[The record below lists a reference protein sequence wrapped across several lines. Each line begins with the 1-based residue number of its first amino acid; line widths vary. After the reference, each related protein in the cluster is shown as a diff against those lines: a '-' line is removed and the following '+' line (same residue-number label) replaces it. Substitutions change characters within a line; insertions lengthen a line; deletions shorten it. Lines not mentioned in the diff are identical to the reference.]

1 MLGGLPLVDAH
12 VHLARTATL
21 KLSWER
27 WVMAERSDGDPRQ
40 LYDDAGWPVPSRFA
54 AFLERERVDCAI
66 LLAEYS
72 PRVTG
77 IQPIEDMVAVARHDP
92 ARIRIAANVN
102 PHLHYP
108 VAAEVE
114 RQLDLGAVALKIHP
128 VHGAFPA
135 NARELYPAYAVCQ
148 ERGVPVIVH
157 CGTSNFDGAA
167 NRFADPTYCEDMAKD
182 FPELTIVL
190 AHGGRGW
197 WYDAAAFLAL
207 MREQIWI
214 ELSGLPPRKL
224 PEYYARHDLD
234 RLGRKFI
241 FGTDWP
247 GVPGIRANA
256 EAIAGLGFADDV
268 LAGILAENARTVYR
282 LGDIGAAR
290 RLVPGSLFEPGTGA
304 PATGDP

>member
-1 MLGGLPLVDAH
+1 MLAGKPLVDAH
-12 VHLARTATL
+12 VHLARLPSL
-21 KLSWER
+21 KMDWER
-27 WVMAERSDGDPRQ
+27 WVMDRRSDGDPSE
-40 LYDDAGWPVPSRFA
+40 LYDEEGSPVPERFA
-54 AFLERERVDCAI
+54 AFLGREGVDCAI

-77 IQPIEDMVAVARHDP
+77 IQPIEDVVAVARHDP
-92 ARIRIAANVN
+92 ACIRVAANVN

-114 RQLDLGAVALKIHP
+114 RQLELGAVALKVHP
-128 VHGAFPA
+128 VHGGFPA
-135 NARELYPAYAVCQ
+135 NARELDPAYALCE
-148 ERGVPVIVH
+148 ERGVPVIFH
-157 CGTSNFDGAA
+157 CGTSNFAGAV
-167 NRFADPTYCEDMAKD
+167 NRFADPIFVEDVAKD
-182 FPELTIVL
+182 FPDLTIVL

-207 MREQIWI
+207 MRENVWI
-214 ELSGLPPRKL
+214 ELSGLPPKRL

-256 EAIAGLGFADDV
+256 EAVAALGFAEGV
-268 LAGILAENARTVYR
+268 LAGILAENARGVYG
-282 LGDIGAAR
+282 LGD
-290 RLVPGSLFEPGTGA
+290 LVASS
-304 PATGDP
+304 

>member
-1 MLGGLPLVDAH
+1 MLGGKPLVDAH
-12 VHLARTATL
+12 VHLARLSSL
-21 KLSWER
+21 KMGWER
-27 WVMAERSDGDPRQ
+27 WVMPRRVGADLAE
-40 LYDDAGWPVPSRFA
+40 LYDEHGAPIPERFA
-54 AFLERERVDCAI
+54 TFLDGEGVDCAI

-77 IQPIEDMVAVARHDP
+77 IQPIEDIVEVAQRDP
-92 ARIRIAANVN
+92 ARLRVAANIN

-108 VAAEVE
+108 IAAELL

-128 VHGAFPA
+128 VHGGFPA
-135 NARELYPAYAVCQ
+135 NARELYPAYAICQ
-148 ERGVPVIVH
+148 ERGLPVIIH
-157 CGTSNFDGAA
+157 CGTSNFAGAV
-167 NRFADPTYCEDMAKD
+167 NRFADPIYAEDMAKD

-207 MREQIWI
+207 MREHVWI

-247 GVPGIRANA
+247 GVPGIRVNA
-256 EAIAGLGFADDV
+256 EAVANLGFADDV
-268 LAGILAENARTVYR
+268 LAGILAGNAQRAYA
-282 LGDIGAAR
+282 LGDLAAATR
-290 RLVPGSLFEPGTGA
+290 
-304 PATGDP
+304 PAA

>member
-1 MLGGLPLVDAH
+1 MLGGKPLVDAH
-12 VHLARTATL
+12 VHLARTPTV
-21 KLSWER
+21 KMSWER
-27 WVMAERSDGDPRQ
+27 WVMTRRADGDPSE
-40 LYDDAGWPVPSRFA
+40 LYDEEGSPVPERFVA
-54 AFLERERVDCAI
+54 LLEREGVDCAI

-77 IQPIEDMVAVARHDP
+77 IQPIEDILEVSQHDP
-92 ARIRIAANVN
+92 RRIRLAANVN

-108 VAAEVE
+108 LAAEVE

-128 VHGAFPA
+128 VHGGFPA
-135 NARELYPAYAVCQ
+135 NARELYPGYALCQ
-148 ERGVPVIVH
+148 ERGVPVIFH
-157 CGTSNFDGAA
+157 CGTSNFDGAV
-167 NRFADPTYCEDMAKD
+167 NRFADPIYAEDVAKD

-197 WYDAAAFLAL
+197 WYDAAAFLTL
-207 MREQIWI
+207 MRERVWI
-214 ELSGLPPRKL
+214 EISGLPPAKL

-256 EAIAGLGFADDV
+256 EAVAGLGFADDV
-268 LAGILAENARTVYR
+268 LTGILAGNAQRVYG
-282 LGDIGAAR
+282 LEEVSAAV
-290 RLVPGSLFEPGTGA
+290 L
-304 PATGDP
+304 PA

>member
-1 MLGGLPLVDAH
+1 MLAGKPLVDAH
-12 VHLARTATL
+12 VHLARLPSL
-21 KLSWER
+21 KMDWER
-27 WVMAERSDGDPRQ
+27 WVMDRRSDGDPSE
-40 LYDDAGWPVPSRFA
+40 LYDEEGSPVPERFA
-54 AFLERERVDCAI
+54 AFLEREGVDCAI

-77 IQPIEDMVAVARHDP
+77 IQPIEDVVAVARHDP
-92 ARIRIAANVN
+92 ARIRVAANVN

-114 RQLDLGAVALKIHP
+114 RQLGLGAVALKVHP
-128 VHGAFPA
+128 VHGGFPA
-135 NARELYPAYAVCQ
+135 NARELDPAYALCE
-148 ERGVPVIVH
+148 ERGVPVIFH
-157 CGTSNFDGAA
+157 CGTSNFAGAV
-167 NRFADPTYCEDMAKD
+167 NRFADPIFVEDVAKD
-182 FPELTIVL
+182 FPDLTIVL

-207 MREQIWI
+207 MRERVWI

-247 GVPGIRANA
+247 GVPGIRSNA
-256 EAIAGLGFADDV
+256 EAVADLGFPGDV
-268 LAGILAENARTVYR
+268 LTGILAGNADAVYR
-282 LGDIGAAR
+282 LG
-290 RLVPGSLFEPGTGA
+290 LS
-304 PATGDP
+304 

>member
-1 MLGGLPLVDAH
+1 MLGTTPLVDAH
-12 VHLARTATL
+12 VHLARVATL
-21 KLSWER
+21 KMSWER
-27 WVMAERSDGDPRQ
+27 WVMPRRVDGDPRG
-40 LYDDAGWPVPSRFA
+40 LYEAGSPVPARFD
-54 AFLERERVDCAI
+54 AFLEREGVDCAL

-77 IQPIEDMVAVARHDP
+77 IQPIEDLLDVAEHNP
-92 ARIRIAANVN
+92 ARIRVVANVN

-108 VAAEVE
+108 AATEVE
-114 RQLDLGAVALKIHP
+114 RQLELGAVALKVHP
-128 VHGAFPA
+128 VHGGFPA
-135 NARELYPAYAVCQ
+135 NARELYPAYALCQ
-148 ERGVPVIVH
+148 ERGVPVVFH
-157 CGTSNFDGAA
+157 CGTSNFDGAV
-167 NRFADPTYCEDMAKD
+167 NRYADPVYAEDVAKD

-207 MREQIWI
+207 MRERVWI

-256 EAIAGLGFADDV
+256 EAVAELGFAADV
-268 LAGILAENARTVYR
+268 LGGILAGNAQCVYG
-282 LGDIGAAR
+282 LGELGASGAA
-290 RLVPGSLFEPGTGA
+290 SA
-304 PATGDP
+304 

>member
-1 MLGGLPLVDAH
+1 MLAGRPLVDAH
-12 VHLARTATL
+12 IHLARLPGL
-21 KLSWER
+21 KMSWER
-27 WVMAERSDGDPRQ
+27 WVMDRRADGNPAE
-40 LYDDAGWPVPSRFA
+40 LYDEEGSPIAPRFA
-54 AFLERERVDCAI
+54 AFLEREGVDCAI

-77 IQPIEDMVAVARHDP
+77 IQPIEDMVAVAQHDP
-92 ARIRIAANVN
+92 VRIRVAANVN

-108 VAAEVE
+108 VRAEVE
-114 RQLDLGAVALKIHP
+114 RQLELGAVALKIHP

-135 NARELYPAYAVCQ
+135 NARELYPAYAIC
-148 ERGVPVIVH
+148 EDRGLPVIFH
-157 CGTSNFDGAA
+157 CGTSNFEGAV
-167 NRFADPTYCEDMAKD
+167 NRFADPLYVEDVAKD

-207 MREQIWI
+207 MRERVWI

-224 PEYYARHDLD
+224 PDYYARHDLD

-247 GVPGIRANA
+247 GAPGIRANA
-256 EAIAGLGFADDV
+256 EAVASLGFAEDV
-268 LAGILAENARTVYR
+268 LVGILAENARSVYG
-282 LGDIGAAR
+282 LGELSASSQGA
-290 RLVPGSLFEPGTGA
+290 
-304 PATGDP
+304 

>member
-1 MLGGLPLVDAH
+1 MLGGTPLVDAH
-12 VHLARTATL
+12 VHLARLQTL
-21 KLSWER
+21 KMGWER
-27 WVMAERSDGDPRQ
+27 WVMPRRVGADPAD
-40 LYDDAGWPVPSRFA
+40 LYDQEGSPDPERFA
-54 AFLERERVDCAI
+54 GFLEREGVDCAI

-77 IQPIEDMVAVARHDP
+77 IQPIEDIAAVALHAP
-92 ARIRIAANVN
+92 SRIRVAANLN
-102 PHLHYP
+102 PHLHHP
-108 VAAEVE
+108 AAAELV
-114 RQLDLGAVALKIHP
+114 RQLDLGAVALKVHP
-128 VHGAFPA
+128 VHGGFPA
-135 NARELYPAYAVCQ
+135 NARELYPAYAICQ
-148 ERGVPVIVH
+148 ERGIPVIVH
-157 CGTSNFDGAA
+157 CGTSNFDGAV
-167 NRFADPTYCEDMAKD
+167 NRFADPIYVEDMAKD

-207 MREQIWI
+207 MREHVWI

-256 EAIAGLGFADDV
+256 EAIAALGFAEDV
-268 LAGILAENARTVYR
+268 LAGILAGNAQRVYG
-282 LGDIGAAR
+282 LGDLAVDARSAA
-290 RLVPGSLFEPGTGA
+290 
-304 PATGDP
+304 

>member
-1 MLGGLPLVDAH
+1 MLNGKLLVDAH
-12 VHLARTATL
+12 VHLARTPTL
-21 KLSWER
+21 KLGWER
-27 WVMAERSDGDPRQ
+27 WVMNRRADGDPAE
-40 LYDDAGWPVPSRFA
+40 LYDEQGAPVPARFVDY
-54 AFLERERVDCAI
+54 LDREGVDCAI

-77 IQPIEDMVAVARHDP
+77 IQSIEDVVSVARHDP
-92 ARIRIAANVN
+92 ARLRVAANVN

-114 RQLDLGAVALKIHP
+114 RQLELGAVALKIHP
-128 VHGAFPA
+128 VHGGFPA
-135 NARELYPAYAVCQ
+135 NARELYPAYAACQ

-157 CGTSNFDGAA
+157 CGTSNFPGAV
-167 NRFADPTYCEDMAKD
+167 NRFADPIFSEDVAKD
-182 FPELTIVL
+182 FPELTVVL

-207 MREQIWI
+207 MRDRVWI
-214 ELSGLPPRKL
+214 ELSGLPPKKL
-224 PEYYARHDLD
+224 PEYYARHDLE

-256 EAIAGLGFADDV
+256 EAVAGLGFPDDV
-268 LAGILAENARTVYR
+268 LAGILGGNAQLVYG
-282 LGDIGAAR
+282 L
-290 RLVPGSLFEPGTGA
+290 GSLVASAQPRGT
-304 PATGDP
+304 

>member
-1 MLGGLPLVDAH
+1 MLDGRPLVDAH
-12 VHLARTATL
+12 VHLARIPTL
-21 KLSWER
+21 KMSWDR
-27 WVMAERSDGDPRQ
+27 WAMRRRADGDPVG
-40 LYDDAGWPVPSRFA
+40 LYDDEGTPVAERFVA
-54 AFLERERVDCAI
+54 YLEQEGVDCAI

-77 IQPIEDMVAVARHDP
+77 IQPIEDIVSVARHDP
-92 ARIRIAANVN
+92 TRIRVAANVN

-114 RQLDLGAVALKIHP
+114 RQLGLGAVALKIHP
-128 VHGAFPA
+128 VHGGFPA
-135 NARELYPAYAVCQ
+135 NARELYPAYALCE
-148 ERGVPVIVH
+148 ERGVPVIFH
-157 CGTSNFDGAA
+157 CGTSNFAGAV
-167 NRFADPTYCEDMAKD
+167 NRFADPLYVEDVAMD

-207 MREQIWI
+207 MREQVWI

-234 RLGRKFI
+234 RLGRTFI

-247 GVPGIRANA
+247 GVPGIRVNA
-256 EAIAGLGFADDV
+256 EAVAALGFADEV
-268 LAGILAENARTVYR
+268 LAGILAGNARSVYR
-282 LGDIGAAR
+282 LGER
-290 RLVPGSLFEPGTGA
+290 
-304 PATGDP
+304 

>member
-1 MLGGLPLVDAH
+1 MLGATPLVDAH
-12 VHLARTATL
+12 VHLARIPTL
-21 KLSWER
+21 KMKRER
-27 WVMAERSDGDPRQ
+27 WAMSRRADGELDEIYDGEGTPIPAEFD
-40 LYDDAGWPVPSRFA
+40 
-54 AFLERERVDCAI
+54 AFLDREGVDCAI

-77 IQPIEDMVAVARHDP
+77 IQPIEDLLPVARHNP
-92 ARIRIAANVN
+92 RRVRLAANVN

-108 VAAEVE
+108 ITAELE

-128 VHGAFPA
+128 VHGGFPA
-135 NARELYPAYAVCQ
+135 NARELYPAYAICQ
-148 ERGVPVIVH
+148 ERRLPVVFH
-157 CGTSNFDGAA
+157 CGTSNFDGAV
-167 NRFADPTYCEDMAKD
+167 NRFADPIFVEDVAKD

-207 MREQIWI
+207 MRERVWI

-224 PEYYARHDLD
+224 PEYYARHDLE

-247 GVPGIRANA
+247 GAPGIRANA
-256 EAIAGLGFADDV
+256 EAVAGLGFGEAV
-268 LAGILAENARTVYR
+268 LRGILSENARAVYA
-282 LGDIGAAR
+282 LGD
-290 RLVPGSLFEPGTGA
+290 F
-304 PATGDP
+304 

>member
-1 MLGGLPLVDAH
+1 MLGGKPLVDAH
-12 VHLARTATL
+12 VHLARTPTL
-21 KLSWER
+21 KMSWER
-27 WVMAERSDGDPRQ
+27 WVMPRRSDGDPAE
-40 LYDDAGWPVPSRFA
+40 LYDEDGTPIPDRFSA
-54 AFLERERVDCAI
+54 LLEREGVDCAI

-77 IQPIEDMVAVARHDP
+77 IQPIEHLVAVAQHDP
-92 ARIRIAANVN
+92 ARLRLAANVN

-108 VAAEVE
+108 LAAEVE
-114 RQLDLGAVALKIHP
+114 RQLALGAVALKVHP
-128 VHGAFPA
+128 VHGGFPA

-148 ERGVPVIVH
+148 ERGVPVVFH
-157 CGTSNFDGAA
+157 CGTSNFDGAV
-167 NRFADPTYCEDMAKD
+167 NRFADPIYAEDVAKD

-207 MREQIWI
+207 MRDRVWI
-214 ELSGLPPRKL
+214 ELSGLPPKKL
-224 PEYYARHDLD
+224 PEYYARHDLE

-256 EAIAGLGFADDV
+256 EAVAGLGFADDV
-268 LAGILAENARTVYR
+268 LAGILAGNAQSVYG
-282 LGDIGAAR
+282 LGELAA
-290 RLVPGSLFEPGTGA
+290 PTGA
-304 PATGDP
+304 GSA

>member
-1 MLGGLPLVDAH
+1 MLDGTPLVDAH
-12 VHLARTATL
+12 VHLARLSTL
-21 KLSWER
+21 KMGWER
-27 WVMAERSDGDPRQ
+27 WVMPRRVGADPAELYDEDGAPVAERFSD
-40 LYDDAGWPVPSRFA
+40 
-54 AFLERERVDCAI
+54 FLRAEGVDCAI

-77 IQPIEDMVAVARHDP
+77 IQPIEDIVAVARHDP
-92 ARIRIAANVN
+92 ARIRVAANLN

-108 VAAEVE
+108 VAGELA

-128 VHGAFPA
+128 VHGGFPA

-157 CGTSNFDGAA
+157 CGTSNFAGAV
-167 NRFADPTYCEDMAKD
+167 NRFADPIYAEDVAKD
-182 FPELTIVL
+182 FPELTVVL

-197 WYDAAAFLAL
+197 WYDAAAFLTS
-207 MREQIWI
+207 MREHVWI

-256 EAIAGLGFADDV
+256 EAVAEVGFTDDV
-268 LAGILAENARTVYR
+268 LAGILAGNAQAVYR
-282 LGDIGAAR
+282 LGELASSSSGAKNA
-290 RLVPGSLFEPGTGA
+290 SSSA
-304 PATGDP
+304 

>member
-1 MLGGLPLVDAH
+1 MLGGRPLVDAH
-12 VHLARTATL
+12 IHLARLPTL
-21 KLSWER
+21 KMRWEQ
-27 WVMAERSDGDPRQ
+27 WVMDRRTDGDPAQ
-40 LYDDAGWPVPSRFA
+40 LYDEEGSPVPSRFA
-54 AFLERERVDCAI
+54 EFLAREGVDCAI

-77 IQPIEDMVAVARHDP
+77 IQPVEDMLAVARFE
-92 ARIRIAANVN
+92 ARRIRVAANVN
-102 PHLHYP
+102 PHLHHP

-128 VHGAFPA
+128 VHGGFPA

-157 CGTSNFDGAA
+157 CGTSNFDGAV
-167 NRFADPTYCEDMAKD
+167 NRFADPIYSEDVAKD

-197 WYDAAAFLAL
+197 WYDAAAFMTL
-207 MREQIWI
+207 MRENVWI
-214 ELSGLPPRKL
+214 EVSGLPPKKL

-256 EAIAGLGFADDV
+256 EAIAELGFPDEV
-268 LAGILAENARTVYR
+268 LAGIFAQNARRVYG
-282 LGDIGAAR
+282 LGELTAA
-290 RLVPGSLFEPGTGA
+290 A
-304 PATGDP
+304 AA